1 MMETTNTKNKRKE
14 LIELFTDHFKV
25 AHILY
30 MKKFKELDPHN
41 PDLEK
46 NKVVNYLLSK
56 YDKSE
61 MRNHVISEYRKELIE
76 VLERKILETYNSL
89 SEQDQKIVS
98 GETCSKELL
107 NRVVKFL
114 NYHRSR
120 LTNIPA
126 IHLRE
131 VINTEVFMIHYKNY
145 IANELIET
153 QESQQLLFKDEV
165 AYYKEN
171 GKYFSEEE
179 EAGAG
184 RAKKK
189 NSMTSN
195 RGSF

>member
-1 MMETTNTKNKRKE
+1 METKNTENKRKE

-30 MKKFKELDPHN
+30 MKKFKELDPHT

-46 NKVVNYLLSK
+46 NKAVNYLLSK
-56 YDKSE
+56 NDKSE
-61 MRNHVISEYRKELIE
+61 MRKHIISEYRKELIE

-126 IHLRE
+126 IHLKE
-131 VINTEVFMIHYKNY
+131 VINTEVYMIQYKNY

-179 EAGAG
+179 EVGGG